1 MDGERLLPLIAD
13 YRSAVLSWV
22 GPDGYPASA
31 RCHARWSPEQP
42 ERIELD
48 SVPPLAVGVTGL
60 ACLLFHQ
67 HDEHLEGLR
76 QLVVKG
82 ALTADG
88 AFIASGVVTANGRP
102 DTDQMP
108 HAGAPLH
115 MLAFLRLGRSTSKAY
130 LRKRG
135 APWPPIP
142 YDEIGRLVAEH
153 NSRRS

>member
-1 MDGERLLPLIAD
+1 MDGDRLLPLIAE

-31 RCHARWSPEQP
+31 RCHVTWSAEQH
-42 ERIELD
+42 ERIQLEG
-48 SVPPLAVGVTGL
+48 VPPPAAGVTGL

-76 QLVVKG
+76 QMVVKG
-82 ALTADG
+82 ELTGDG

-102 DTDQMP
+102 DTDRMP

-115 MLAFLRLGRSTSKAY
+115 MLAFLRVGRRASGAY
-130 LRKRG
+130 LRKRRE
-135 APWPPIP
+135 PWPPIP
-142 YDEIGRLVAEH
+142 FEEIGRLVTEH
-153 NSRRS
+153 NARRG

>member
-13 YRSAVLSWV
+13 YRSAVISWV

-31 RCHARWSPEQP
+31 RCRARWSPEQP
-42 ERIELD
+42 ERIELEG
-48 SVPPLAVGVTGL
+48 VPPLAAGVAGL

-76 QLVVKG
+76 QMVVKG
-82 ALTADG
+82 ELAGDG
-88 AFIASGVVTANGRP
+88 GFNVTGVVTANGRP
-102 DTDQMP
+102 DTDRMP

-115 MLAFLRLGRSTSKAY
+115 ILAFLRLGRRASKAY

-135 APWPPIP
+135 EPWPPIP
-142 YDEIGRLVAEH
+142 YEEIGRLVTEH
-153 NSRRS
+153 NARRS